1 MYRIRDTD
9 DKTLCIELLHKFLNF
24 SIMIFI
30 SKFLY
35 VCNSDWRDLYILCI
49 MNIDLVNI
57 YFQYIMLKFIQC
69 DVHVQHLL
77 LVNISFSNKNE
88 VDISIPMCKAFLIS
102 LFLLI

>member
-1 MYRIRDTD
+1 
-9 DKTLCIELLHKFLNF
+9 
-24 SIMIFI
+24 MIFI

-35 VCNSDWRDLYILCI
+35 VCNNDWRDLYILCI

-77 LVNISFSNKNE
+77 VNISFSNKNE
-88 VDISIPMCKAFLIS
+88 VDISIPMCKAFLIF